1 MKTKIIAVLLL
12 LYSSMMFAQIDQKN
26 DSVSA
31 VAIRSSMTNT
41 LTSSDDRMFHRL
53 GLGDIDDPTAMFSAF
68 QGEPLQKAKGDY
80 ITLYSF
86 ITNCFYNVAYNRLF
100 LVRDAA
106 GDEWTTA
113 RFHEGI
119 SIDDSFSK
127 PGETRTWWERDPYDK
142 IQSWGDGAEMPCP
155 KDPLEASTPG
165 VCWIHG
171 CPCKWDPI
179 WRSVRRSSTG
189 KYPLFASAA

>member
-68 QGEPLQKAKGDY
+68 Q
-80 ITLYSF
+80 
-86 ITNCFYNVAYNRLF
+86 
-100 LVRDAA
+100 A
-106 GDEWTTA
+106 GPT
-113 RFHEGI
+113 H
-119 SIDDSFSK
+119 
-127 PGETRTWWERDPYDK
+127 
-142 IQSWGDGAEMPCP
+142 
-155 KDPLEASTPG
+155 
-165 VCWIHG
+165 
-171 CPCKWDPI
+171 
-179 WRSVRRSSTG
+179 
-189 KYPLFASAA
+189 

>member
-80 ITLYSF
+80 I
-86 ITNCFYNVAYNRLF
+86 
-100 LVRDAA
+100 
-106 GDEWTTA
+106 
-113 RFHEGI
+113 H
-119 SIDDSFSK
+119 
-127 PGETRTWWERDPYDK
+127 
-142 IQSWGDGAEMPCP
+142 
-155 KDPLEASTPG
+155 
-165 VCWIHG
+165 
-171 CPCKWDPI
+171 
-179 WRSVRRSSTG
+179 
-189 KYPLFASAA
+189 

>member
-86 ITNCFYNVAYNRLF
+86 T
-100 LVRDAA
+100 LVSR
-106 GDEWTTA
+106 
-113 RFHEGI
+113 
-119 SIDDSFSK
+119 
-127 PGETRTWWERDPYDK
+127 
-142 IQSWGDGAEMPCP
+142 
-155 KDPLEASTPG
+155 
-165 VCWIHG
+165 
-171 CPCKWDPI
+171 
-179 WRSVRRSSTG
+179 
-189 KYPLFASAA
+189 